1 MITFSYRTARRI
13 LKILPICP
21 KVKAIGLE
29 NIPKNGPIIFA
40 HNHITQRTENIFLGL
55 AVPAKSDIRFLGDI
69 TLMDPKYLPILKR
82 DLANS
87 ILSERIQNKFKK
99 SRFKKIFYTKLID
112 YLARYLIAQINRF
125 GSIGLDLYPP
135 TSEQDKLEKLR
146 INKRAWEK
154 CMESL
159 EDDISLAIAPSG
171 GKTSETVEE
180 PVYYTVIPTLA
191 AWLYRRGKIVKIVP
205 SIVKERPLV
214 SKNTYWPQYVADR
227 IFIIKVKRRILN
239 LFKKRIY
246 IKPRLTVEFLS
257 PITFEN
263 AEPTKL
269 QRIGF
274 VKNLQQ
280 MIYNKLKDE

>member
-1 MITFSYRTARRI
+1 
-13 LKILPICP
+13 
-21 KVKAIGLE
+21 
-29 NIPKNGPIIFA
+29 
-40 HNHITQRTENIFLGL
+40 
-55 AVPAKSDIRFLGDI
+55 
-69 TLMDPKYLPILKR
+69 
-82 DLANS
+82 
-87 ILSERIQNKFKK
+87 
-99 SRFKKIFYTKLID
+99 
-112 YLARYLIAQINRF
+112 
-125 GSIGLDLYPP
+125 
-135 TSEQDKLEKLR
+135 
-146 INKRAWEK
+146 
-154 CMESL
+154 MESL